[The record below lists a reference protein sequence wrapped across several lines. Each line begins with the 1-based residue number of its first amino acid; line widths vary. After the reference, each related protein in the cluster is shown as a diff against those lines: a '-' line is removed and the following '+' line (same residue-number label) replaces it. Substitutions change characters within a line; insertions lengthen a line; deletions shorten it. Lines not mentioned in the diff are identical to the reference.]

1 MGAFVTEHNY
11 ITASRGILKMLP
23 EMVYK
28 FWKNTRMHD
37 LRNNINTASCKTAL
51 IQLTIVRYTFSRFIV
66 ACEMYL
72 LYPVPCC
79 YFRYKKVC
87 LIY

>member
-1 MGAFVTEHNY
+1 
-11 ITASRGILKMLP
+11 
-23 EMVYK
+23 
-28 FWKNTRMHD
+28 MHD